1 MFIAASNGIARII
14 RAFIPLLLDLYKPFF
29 RLLSFFLS
37 LMLTILPPNIALSR
51 DAAAALRA
59 QVGDF
64 LVSLFHEGA
73 VGGSA
78 GALYADFDVCAYRL
92 CFACLLIHK
101 NRG

>member
-37 LMLTILPPNIALSR
+37 LMLPILPPNIALSR

-59 QVGDF
+59 QKKPRILRGS
-64 LVSLFHEGA
+64 LVQYAEG
-73 VGGSA
+73 VSA
-78 GALYADFDVCAYRL
+78 RG
-92 CFACLLIHK
+92 K
-101 NRG
+101 NHRI